1 MKFYRLALLLF
12 IFLLACQGKTHIE
25 KPENLIPPDVM
36 ENLLYDMY
44 LANGAVSVEN
54 VNGEKNVKYMY
65 FVSQKYQIDSVR
77 FAISNDYY
85 TSQVDEYSKILERV
99 KTRLEE
105 DRELYRFEL
114 DSIRGYEES
123 KPEFEDDYE

>member
-1 MKFYRLALLLF
+1 MKIYRLAFLLL
-12 IFLLACQGKTHIE
+12 IFVLACEGKTHIE

-36 ENLLYDMY
+36 EDLLYDMY
-44 LANGAVSVEN
+44 VANGAVSVEN
-54 VNGEKNVKYMY
+54 VNKEKNINYMY

-77 FAISNDYY
+77 FSISNDYY

-105 DRELYRFEL
+105 DRELVRFEL
-114 DSIRGYEES
+114 DSIRGDEES
-123 KPEFEDDYE
+123 KIQLEDNYE

>member
-1 MKFYRLALLLF
+1 MKIYRLAFLLLVF
-12 IFLLACQGKTHIE
+12 VLACQGKTHIE

-36 ENLLYDMY
+36 EDLLYDMY
-44 LANGAVSVEN
+44 VANGAVSVEN
-54 VNGEKNVKYMY
+54 VNEEKNINYMY

-77 FAISNDYY
+77 FSISNDYY

-105 DRELYRFEL
+105 DRELVRFEL
-114 DSIRGYEES
+114 DSIRGFEES
-123 KPEFEDDYE
+123 RPQLEDDYE

>member
-1 MKFYRLALLLF
+1 MKIYRLAFLLL
-12 IFLLACQGKTHIE
+12 IFVLACEGKTHIE

-36 ENLLYDMY
+36 EDLLYDMY
-44 LANGAVSVEN
+44 VANGAVSVEN
-54 VNGEKNVKYMY
+54 VNKEKNINYMY

-77 FAISNDYY
+77 FSISNDYY

-105 DRELYRFEL
+105 DREFVRFEL
-114 DSIRGYEES
+114 DSIRGDEES
-123 KPEFEDDYE
+123 KPQFEDDYE

>member
-1 MKFYRLALLLF
+1 MKIYRLAFLLL
-12 IFLLACQGKTHIE
+12 IFVLACEGKTHIE

-36 ENLLYDMY
+36 EDLLYDMY
-44 LANGAVSVEN
+44 VANGAVSVEN
-54 VNGEKNVKYMY
+54 VNKEKNINYMY

-77 FAISNDYY
+77 FSISNDYY

-105 DRELYRFEL
+105 DRELVRFEL
-114 DSIRGYEES
+114 DSIRGDEES
-123 KPEFEDDYE
+123 KPQFEDDYE